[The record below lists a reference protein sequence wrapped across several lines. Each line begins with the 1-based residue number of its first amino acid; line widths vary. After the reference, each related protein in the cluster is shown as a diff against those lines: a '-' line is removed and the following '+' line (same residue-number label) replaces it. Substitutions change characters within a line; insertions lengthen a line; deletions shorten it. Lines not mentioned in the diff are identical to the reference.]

1 MADIEQEYLT
11 FILQGEEYG
20 VDILCVQE
28 IRVWS
33 SVTELPNKPNYI
45 KGVINLRGVIIPIID
60 LRLRF
65 GQPALDYNDQTVT
78 IILRQQ
84 SKSSSMVVGIVVDG
98 VSEVYKFTSQSIRKA
113 PAFGNRIDGC
123 FLKGLVSVEEKLI
136 ILLDSNSLLNEDDL
150 YCVPSHEEKTSA
162 SSDSNIDNNLD
173 QTQCSTHFIKRIIP
187 AVITKREITYSHRI
201 NNNSN
206 CSHNNNTGK

>member
-1 MADIEQEYLT
+1 MGQIMTDTEQEYLT

-33 SVTELPNKPNYI
+33 SVTELPNKPQYI

-65 GQPALDYNDQTVT
+65 GQPPLDYNAQTVT

-84 SKSSSMVVGIVVDG
+84 SQQTTTVVGIVVDA
-98 VSEVYKFTSQSIRKA
+98 VSEVYKFTQSDISKA
-113 PAFGNRIDGC
+113 PAFGNNIDSC
-123 FLKGLVSVEEKLI
+123 FLKGLASVDDKLV
-136 ILLDSNSLLNEDDL
+136 ILLDSETLLNEDDL
-150 YCVPSHEEKTSA
+150 YCRDNSA
-162 SSDSNIDNNLD
+162 NTEPDKKELAEN
-173 QTQCSTHFIKRIIP
+173 
-187 AVITKREITYSHRI
+187 EI
-201 NNNSN
+201 
-206 CSHNNNTGK
+206 

>member
-1 MADIEQEYLT
+1 MTDTEQEYLT

-33 SVTELPNKPNYI
+33 SVTELPNKPSYI

-65 GQPALDYNDQTVT
+65 GQPTLDYNEQTVT

-84 SKSSSMVVGIVVDG
+84 SKATTMVVGLVVDA
-98 VSEVYKFTSQSIRKA
+98 VSEVYKFTSQSIRQA
-113 PAFGNRIDGC
+113 PAFGSNIDSC
-123 FLKGLVSVEEKLI
+123 FLKGLASVDEKLI
-136 ILLDSNSLLNEDDL
+136 ILLDSDSLLNEDDL
-150 YCVPSHEEKTSA
+150 YRTVHKSEAITGQVTANVRASQARTTSA
-162 SSDSNIDNNLD
+162 PTLSS
-173 QTQCSTHFIKRIIP
+173 
-187 AVITKREITYSHRI
+187 A
-201 NNNSN
+201 
-206 CSHNNNTGK
+206 

>member
-33 SVTELPNKPNYI
+33 SVTELPNKPDYI

-113 PAFGNRIDGC
+113 PAFGNSIDGC

-150 YCVPSHEEKTSA
+150 YCVTSNKDSHEEKTSA

-173 QTQCSTHFIKRIIP
+173 Q
-187 AVITKREITYSHRI
+187 
-201 NNNSN
+201 SN
-206 CSHNNNTGK
+206 AAPTLSSA